1 MSDKKSKKAK
11 HISAQNR
18 VRQFPAGTLH
28 AHSGFLFCQGR
39 GKKQATAALVLR
51 RGAEWREAALAFV
64 EAFTAANIPLE
75 KLDHPRLRDYLPG
88 TGGLPCAA
96 RLRQDYL
103 PGMLA
108 SRAPSPWALPPG
120 EAVAVV
126 VAEATDAHGHCVL
139 RLLFVPSGWAPHG
152 PSVFEAE
159 PVPLASLSS
168 TVVAQA
174 VVKAVITHGVDFNR
188 VSAFLSGHAVYM
200 CRAFSDVLQG
210 MMPGAV
216 HVTCNA
222 HILSLV
228 SDIWRMHFPD
238 VDTLVSSLKKA
249 FEHCPG
255 RKLRYGEFVANQSGE
270 LQAAVPLTVEPA
282 PVKCNSWFDAVCYH
296 AKNIQHYQQFVR
308 QELEIT
314 PGTQYMLKLHEL
326 LKQGDIGDKVE
337 FVAENVTPFR
347 ELLTWFEGRQVL
359 NHNMHNK
366 LMDLISWVEDMA
378 SQQLSDCPTENQR
391 RQDVFQAI
399 AAKLKQFYKYDP
411 SLPPRFKQPA
421 AAFFS
426 AVRIFDPNQI
436 NCFYSGLRES
446 ELHEGGGCESL
457 PMWQILRTAE
467 EQGKLEG
474 SMSLSQRWMSTG
486 TCHGPSAST
495 PPPRAHRSGCSTT
508 LHGESGQHLL
518 RWHCLQCGWARR

>member
-1 MSDKKSKKAK
+1 
-11 HISAQNR
+11 
-18 VRQFPAGTLH
+18 
-28 AHSGFLFCQGR
+28 
-39 GKKQATAALVLR
+39 
-51 RGAEWREAALAFV
+51 
-64 EAFTAANIPLE
+64 
-75 KLDHPRLRDYLPG
+75 
-88 TGGLPCAA
+88 
-96 RLRQDYL
+96 
-103 PGMLA
+103 MLA

-426 AVRIFDPNQI
+426 AVRIFDPNQVPFLTVNPQLI
-436 NCFYSGLRES
+436 KSIPGWQREHSNEHAAYMNFIKECQMPLNVTEFWDSVADRFPHLYSLAKRCLTIPTS
-446 ELHEGGGCESL
+446 SVN
-457 PMWQILRTAE
+457 AE
-467 EQGKLEG
+467 
-474 SMSLSQRWMSTG
+474 RA
-486 TCHGPSAST
+486 AST
-495 PPPRAHRSGCSTT
+495 YGQVVTPPRQRASAATAGRCCV
-508 LHGESGQHLL
+508 L
-518 RWHCLQCGWARR
+518 AFDN

>member
-1 MSDKKSKKAK
+1 MRGSRQPVRQPHARAEGTARGAISGAAGGAAGSDKKSKKAK
-11 HISAQNR
+11 HISAQDR

-28 AHSGFLFCQGR
+28 AS
-39 GKKQATAALVLR
+39 TA
-51 RGAEWREAALAFV
+51 
-64 EAFTAANIPLE
+64 
-75 KLDHPRLRDYLPG
+75 
-88 TGGLPCAA
+88 
-96 RLRQDYL
+96 
-103 PGMLA
+103 
-108 SRAPSPWALPPG
+108 
-120 EAVAVV
+120 
-126 VAEATDAHGHCVL
+126 
-139 RLLFVPSGWAPHG
+139 
-152 PSVFEAE
+152 
-159 PVPLASLSS
+159 
-168 TVVAQA
+168 VAQA
-174 VVKAVITHGVDFNR
+174 VVKAVIAHGVDFNR
-188 VSAFLSGHAVYM
+188 VSAFLSSHAVYM
-200 CRAFSDVLQG
+200 CRAFSDVLRG

-216 HVTCNA
+216 HVTCNT

-249 FEHCPG
+249 FKHCPG

-270 LQAAVPLTVEPA
+270 PQAAVPLTVEPA
-282 PVKCNSWFDAVCYH
+282 PMKCNSWFDAVCYH

-326 LKQGDIGDKVE
+326 LKQGDIGDQVK
-337 FVAENVTPFR
+337 FVAENVTPFG

-426 AVRIFDPNQI
+426 AVRIFDPNQVPFLTVNPQLI
-436 NCFYSGLRES
+436 KSIPGWQREHSNERAAYMNFIKECQMPLNVTEFWDSVSDRFPHLYSLAKRCLTIPTS
-446 ELHEGGGCESL
+446 SVN
-457 PMWQILRTAE
+457 AE
-467 EQGKLEG
+467 
-474 SMSLSQRWMSTG
+474 RA
-486 TCHGPSAST
+486 AST
-495 PPPRAHRSGCSTT
+495 YGQVVTPPRQRASAATAGRCCM
-508 LHGESGQHLL
+508 L
-518 RWHCLQCGWARR
+518 AFDN